1 MAVLIPAWKC
11 LAVTGVLLGIGGC
24 TNSVPESEVTGTVTV
39 NEQPVLEGQ
48 ITFHPVSGGGK
59 SASGRIE
66 YGNYRLKVPPGE
78 KLVEIYGQREIPGR
92 YSSELVNGQKVLM
105 REEFVPSRYNTKSE
119 LKATIPAASSTQ
131 DFHLKPE

>member
-1 MAVLIPAWKC
+1 MSVFIPAWKSLV
-11 LAVTGVLLGIGGC
+11 LAGVLLGVAGC
-24 TNSVPESEVTGTVTV
+24 TSSVPESEVTGTVTV

-48 ITFHPVSGGGK
+48 ITFHPATGGGK

-66 YGNYRLKVPPGE
+66 YGNYQLKVPGE

-105 REEFVPSRYNTKSE
+105 REEFVPARYNVKSE
-119 LKATIPAASSTQ
+119 LKVTIPAASSTQ

>member
-1 MAVLIPAWKC
+1 MSRSMAAWQRPVLAC
-11 LAVTGVLLGIGGC
+11 ALLMIVGC
-24 TNSVPESEVTGTVTV
+24 ANSVTESEVTGTVTV

-48 ITFHPVSGGGK
+48 ITFHPASGGGK

-66 YGNYRLKVPPGE
+66 YGTYRLKVPPGE
-78 KLVEIYGQREIPGR
+78 KRVEIFGQREIPGR

-105 REEFVPSRYNTKSE
+105 KEEFVPARYNVKSE
-119 LKATIPAASSTQ
+119 LKVTIPAASSTQ